1 MLDYPVP
8 FWLVGPLAVFLISAL
23 KGAFGGGF
31 ALLGIH
37 LLALAISPLDAA
49 ALLAPLFCLADL
61 VALRYWRPGTWSRPD
76 LAALLPGLVAGIG
89 IGAAAFA
96 LVDPRLVTVG
106 IAIVTLGFAGRWFS
120 SGGRIQSR
128 PRSTAR
134 AALFGTASGFTTFV
148 AHSGGPPLAMYL
160 LPLGLPKAVYAGTT
174 SLFFTV
180 GNAIKV
186 VPYLFLGALEPVNL
200 VRMAEV
206 SPFVPLGVWIGW
218 RMHGRLPQHRLYQ
231 ACYALLVPTGLMLL
245 YEGLEGFR

>member
-31 ALLGIH
+31 ALLGIP

-61 VALRYWRPGTWSRPD
+61 VALRYWRPVTWSRPD

-106 IAIVTLGFAGRWFS
+106 IAIVT
-120 SGGRIQSR
+120 
-128 PRSTAR
+128 RSEE
-134 AALFGTASGFTTFV
+134 
-148 AHSGGPPLAMYL
+148 H
-160 LPLGLPKAVYAGTT
+160 T
-174 SLFFTV
+174 S
-180 GNAIKV
+180 
-186 VPYLFLGALEPVNL
+186 E
-200 VRMAEV
+200 
-206 SPFVPLGVWIGW
+206 
-218 RMHGRLPQHRLYQ
+218 
-231 ACYALLVPTGLMLL
+231 
-245 YEGLEGFR
+245 